1 MLHFMVKLD
10 VFLDCSQDSVENK
23 GAGLLPLAIV
33 VLLKC
38 LHHSLII
45 EVHLFLGRT
54 RLLLIS
60 GN

>member
-1 MLHFMVKLD
+1 MVKLD
-10 VFLDCSQDSVENK
+10 VFLDRSQDSVEDK
-23 GAGLLPLAIV
+23 GAGLLPLAII
-33 VLLKC
+33 VLLKS
-38 LHHSLII
+38 LHHCLVV